1 MIRVMLVDDHQSML
15 DGLSFILGQEPDL
28 EVVCQAGSLT
38 DARAKMLP
46 VDVALIDIGLPDGPG
61 TNLIPDL
68 NRAHPGVHILILVD
82 SLDRNLCATAVEA
95 GADGYVH
102 KGNSTSEIVQV
113 IRLVASGEM
122 IHSQQELMELIRI
135 AARRR
140 EDQRRTEEI
149 SSRLTPR
156 EHEILRVLV
165 GGLTERDIA
174 KQLHISENT
183 VRNHVVHIREK
194 LNAHSRLHAVILA
207 LQLGIVAFDSPD
219 LPSHR

>member
-15 DGLSFILGQEPDL
+15 DGLSFILGQEPDFDI
-28 EVVCQAGSLT
+28 VSQAGSLT
-38 DARAKMLP
+38 DARAKIQP
-46 VDVALIDIGLPDGPG
+46 VDVALIDMGLPDGPG

-68 NRAHPGVHILILVD
+68 NRVHPGVHILILVD
-82 SLDRNLCATAVEA
+82 SLDRNICATAVES

-149 SSRLTPR
+149 ARRLTPR

-165 GGLTERDIA
+165 RGLNERDIA
-174 KQLHISENT
+174 RQLHISENT

-207 LQLGIVAFDSPD
+207 LQLGIVGFDSTD
-219 LPSHR
+219 IPSHR